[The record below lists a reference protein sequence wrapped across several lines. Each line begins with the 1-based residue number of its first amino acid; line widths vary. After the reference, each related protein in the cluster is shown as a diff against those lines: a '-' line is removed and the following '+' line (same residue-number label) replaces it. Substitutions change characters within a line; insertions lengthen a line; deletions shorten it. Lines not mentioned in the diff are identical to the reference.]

1 MDENEKVVEWQ
12 DSVNIYLNEIS
23 KYPLLSEEEEKELLL
38 SAKEGNEKARNKL
51 VKHNLRLVVSIVNN
65 YYTDKNDYL
74 DLIQA
79 GSLGLFS
86 AIDRF
91 DCSQNVKLATYA
103 TPCIKKYISK
113 EIVEKS
119 GLSEH
124 HCRQQISI
132 KKAEEFFAKEYHR
145 ASQNDEELAE
155 YWKNNEKKIG
165 KKAIGVRA
173 IKSTKELLKN
183 GQLSLDEK
191 IGDGKN
197 ELVDMIADNGSDNI
211 EKIFFAEKNDFALSK
226 ITPIERLVLNRI
238 FSAVKDNE
246 EYSKREIKKSFAVVG
261 KELGFSKERVEK
273 IYFSAEERLIR
284 LSVLQEDK

>member
-23 KYPLLSEEEEKELLL
+23 RYPLLSEEEEKELLL
-38 SAKEGNEKARNKL
+38 SAKEGNEEARNKL

-113 EIVEKS
+113 EI
-119 GLSEH
+119 
-124 HCRQQISI
+124 
-132 KKAEEFFAKEYHR
+132 
-145 ASQNDEELAE
+145 
-155 YWKNNEKKIG
+155 
-165 KKAIGVRA
+165 
-173 IKSTKELLKN
+173 LLKYATI
-183 GQLSLDEK
+183 LLFK
-191 IGDGKN
+191 I
-197 ELVDMIADNGSDNI
+197 
-211 EKIFFAEKNDFALSK
+211 
-226 ITPIERLVLNRI
+226 
-238 FSAVKDNE
+238 
-246 EYSKREIKKSFAVVG
+246 
-261 KELGFSKERVEK
+261 LGFSL
-273 IYFSAEERLIR
+273 FSDMAYMEYRNINTAT
-284 LSVLQEDK
+284 